1 MGCNAPKPKRA
12 SGMSAE
18 IEKLRQRAND
28 LHKEVSKEQSQA
40 DIDKYDNS
48 LVVNAGM
55 EPLTAHQL
63 KLH

>member
-1 MGCNAPKPKRA
+1 
-12 SGMSAE
+12 MSAE